1 MKGPVCFG
9 EGPECSEERPG
20 GREGGE
26 QENIHQPVLLLKPS
40 ASPGQAA
47 PGTLISSFCPQ
58 LNESPFQGQ
67 APKAPG
73 SLSLVLLG
81 AKATPPACLPGLAGP
96 VRPLGTVLSPACLS
110 HLPHR
115 LHQSQG
121 LQITELFPSWHLPE
135 LYCLLLKNPTG
146 DTGTWVKS
154 QGPWKQARST
164 PP

>member
-20 GREGGE
+20 GREGEE

-67 APKAPG
+67 APG
-73 SLSLVLLG
+73 SLSQWSSSGQRPRLLPAHLVWLVLS
-81 AKATPPACLPGLAGP
+81 
-96 VRPLGTVLSPACLS
+96 VL
-110 HLPHR
+110 
-115 LHQSQG
+115 
-121 LQITELFPSWHLPE
+121 
-135 LYCLLLKNPTG
+135 
-146 DTGTWVKS
+146 
-154 QGPWKQARST
+154 
-164 PP
+164 